1 MFIHR
6 LIVEIN
12 TDIVLTDAGK
22 YVLWFWQDQ
31 LHMLK
36 RNEYALSFHMLY
48 LQGVRMMQHE

>member
-36 RNEYALSFHMLY
+36 RKEYALSFHMLY